1 MSRSSSIIGR
11 KRKAPASSLFIGTLV
26 TSFLITVPL
35 GLFLLR
41 RSDAR
46 VGAKSSSLIVAAA
59 EAAAEVEP
67 ENDGS
72 AKTYDPLKCNDMHN
86 GHCRD
91 EEGGAWS
98 YRKADGTC
106 THSEQRV
113 PKDPTAAKALPSIF
127 PDVRDGVLDFGGGV
141 GAYMTSFRDAGVKD
155 LVVIEPHALGDCLF
169 RGLTQQTT
177 DLVNTPL
184 DELPKLQY
192 DLVMTIEVCEHLP
205 VDYHPHIIGAL
216 TQASRKYLLFSAAHP
231 GQPGEGH
238 VGPSMKWRDEWIKEI
253 SEQTD
258 GEWELDQKK
267 TDALWKASMF
277 RLLKDNAFI
286 MKKRSGKT
294 LSEASGVDPADT
306 VSAKRELR

>member
-1 MSRSSSIIGR
+1 MSRSASGSN
-11 KRKAPASSLFIGTLV
+11 KRKISATSLFIGTLT

-35 GLFLLR
+35 GLLLLR
-41 RSDAR
+41 SHD
-46 VGAKSSSLIVAAA
+46 GETSSSILA
-59 EAAAEVEP
+59 EAADVKQAGQVEP
-67 ENDGS
+67 Q
-72 AKTYDPLKCNDMHN
+72 KTKKYDPLKCNNMQN
-86 GHCRD
+86 GHCND

-98 YRKADGTC
+98 YRKDDGTC

-113 PKDPTAAKALPSIF
+113 PKDGRAVKALPSIF

-141 GAYMTSFRDAGVKD
+141 GAYMTSFRDAGVND
-155 LVVIEPHALGDCLF
+155 LVIIEPHDLGDCLF
-169 RGLTQQTT
+169 RGLKQEVL

-205 VDYHPHIIGAL
+205 VDYHPHIIDAL

-253 SEQTD
+253 TDQTN
-258 GEWELDQKK
+258 GEWELDQGK
-267 TDALWKASMF
+267 TEALWKASMF

-286 MKKRSGKT
+286 MKKKSGKT
-294 LSEASGVDPADT
+294 LSEANGGVTTDST
-306 VSAKRELR
+306 SVKRELRLRR